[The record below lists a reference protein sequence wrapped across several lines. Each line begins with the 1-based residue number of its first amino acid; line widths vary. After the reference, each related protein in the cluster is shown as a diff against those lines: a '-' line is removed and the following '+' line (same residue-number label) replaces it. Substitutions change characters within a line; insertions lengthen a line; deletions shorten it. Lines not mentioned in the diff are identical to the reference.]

1 MSDENKN
8 KNSEKKAGEGGEEAK
23 QPEKKKIVIEVK
35 QTKELDQEKAK
46 RIIRI
51 SRRVMA
57 VLIFLA
63 FSFIFLEYGCAKI
76 PSLNDAMAPAF
87 PGGRTVL
94 YDRLFRY
101 HDGAW
106 PACGRP
112 SANLNRK
119 FIILFRKK
127 IGTRKSELFSRIIA
141 LAGDTVTLKN
151 GRIHV
156 NGTVITGVEPG
167 KIPEGKVPDFH
178 FVVLNDNTDSPAPDS
193 RVFGYLKAEEI
204 YGRVVVLMPAWI
216 K

>member
-8 KNSEKKAGEGGEEAK
+8 KNSEQKAGEGGEETGA
-23 QPEKKKIVIEVK
+23 PGKKKIVIEVK

-46 RIIRI
+46 RIIKI
-51 SRRVMA
+51 SRRVMT
-57 VLIFLA
+57 VLILLA
-63 FSFIFLEYGCAKI
+63 FGFMFLEYGCAKI

-112 SANLNRK
+112 NANLNRK
-119 FIILFRKK
+119 FIIMFRKK

-141 LAGDTVTLKN
+141 IAGDTVTLEK

-156 NGTVITGVEPG
+156 NGDEISGVEPG
-167 KIPEGKVPDFH
+167 KIPEGKVPAFH
-178 FVVLNDNTDSPAPDS
+178 FIVLNDNIDSPAPDS
-193 RVFGYLKAEEI
+193 RVFGYVKAEEI
-204 YGRVVVLMPAWI
+204 YGRVVTLMPAWMN
-216 K
+216 